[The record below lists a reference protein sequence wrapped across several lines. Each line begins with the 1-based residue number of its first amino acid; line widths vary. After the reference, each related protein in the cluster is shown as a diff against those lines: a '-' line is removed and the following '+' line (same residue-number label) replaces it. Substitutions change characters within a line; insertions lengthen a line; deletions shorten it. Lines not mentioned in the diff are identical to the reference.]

1 MAAWLRGCVVEGRGP
16 EGREEP
22 LHAIAGGENKW
33 VLEFHS
39 LGSRAQWSV
48 ARTNAPGATAP
59 VVNGMPVCEPATRRP
74 WAPGGGVGRKTG
86 FYGLTPVAFLPDPSS
101 QTARRPLLVGF
112 G

>member
-1 MAAWLRGCVVEGRGP
+1 MAAWMRGCVEGRGP

-39 LGSRAQWSV
+39 LGSQAQWSV

-59 VVNGMPVCEPATRRP
+59 VVSEMPACEPATRRP
-74 WAPGGGVGRKTG
+74 WAPGGEWGGRLASMG
-86 FYGLTPVAFLPDPSS
+86 
-101 QTARRPLLVGF
+101 
-112 G
+112 